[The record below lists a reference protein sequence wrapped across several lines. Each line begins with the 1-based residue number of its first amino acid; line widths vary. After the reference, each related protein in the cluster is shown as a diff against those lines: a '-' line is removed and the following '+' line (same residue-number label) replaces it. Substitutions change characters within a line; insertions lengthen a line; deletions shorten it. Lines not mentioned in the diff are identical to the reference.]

1 MSKNK
6 FFAAI
11 FALRIYRFALIP
23 NAGLGHA
30 HAGVVAP
37 LALRICRLSSIFSIL
52 ALFFAKSLVFRL
64 SSFVYFFYI
73 CASSDNIAWA

>member
-30 HAGVVAP
+30 HASAVAAT
-37 LALRICRLSSIFSIL
+37 LAF
-52 ALFFAKSLVFRL
+52 
-64 SSFVYFFYI
+64 
-73 CASSDNIAWA
+73 